1 LAGTGTVAG
10 WSVSATRP
18 HYRFTMW
25 RVQRSVRR
33 MAEEL
38 EDMEAVVRLGAGY
51 GVRLPRRQAMRLRR
65 RGVSVHREDD

>member
-1 LAGTGTVAG
+1 
-10 WSVSATRP
+10 
-18 HYRFTMW
+18 
-25 RVQRSVRR
+25 